1 MMQVTAEDVVELYS
15 GLLARGVQLW
25 VDGGWG
31 IDALLGRQTRPHKDF
46 DAMVAFEN
54 LPALTRFL
62 SGRGFALKVIW
73 PENRWALCP
82 EPPALIGRE
91 RPAVEAATAFV
102 LNDDSGRELDFH
114 VVRFNEHG
122 LGMPAWNSDVIFPPD
137 AFAGEGIVGGTRVRC
152 LSAEVQ
158 MSTHTGY
165 ALQESDLHDL
175 RLLHDWFGIDYPDE
189 VAGLFS
195 AG

>member
-73 PENRWALCP
+73 PENRWASCP

-91 RPAVEAATAFV
+91 RPTVAPPRRSCSTTIREA
-102 LNDDSGRELDFH
+102 S
-114 VVRFNEHG
+114 
-122 LGMPAWNSDVIFPPD
+122 
-137 AFAGEGIVGGTRVRC
+137 
-152 LSAEVQ
+152 
-158 MSTHTGY
+158 
-165 ALQESDLHDL
+165 
-175 RLLHDWFGIDYPDE
+175 
-189 VAGLFS
+189 
-195 AG
+195 